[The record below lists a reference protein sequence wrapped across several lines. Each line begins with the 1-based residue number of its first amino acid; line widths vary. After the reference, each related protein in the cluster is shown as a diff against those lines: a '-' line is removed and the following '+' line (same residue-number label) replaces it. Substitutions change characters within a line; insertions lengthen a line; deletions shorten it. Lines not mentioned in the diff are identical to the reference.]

1 METLFDDQLSM
12 LAQPHVNILYWAAI
26 AEDRDAPYNI
36 TNAFDDLKHLK
47 LTRTKQTVYAF
58 IEALRVCCFLDI
70 KEQGNKKNL
79 FITRYGAKA
88 LELLMHRGYEP
99 SASHHLGG

>member
-1 METLFDDQLSM
+1 MKRLFDDQIEM
-12 LAQPHVNILYWAAI
+12 LAQPHVNLLYWAAV
-26 AEDRDAPYNI
+26 AEDRKTHYNI

-47 LTRTKQTVYAF
+47 LTRTKQNVYAF

-70 KEQGNKKNL
+70 KERGNKKNL
-79 FITRYGAKA
+79 YITRHGAKA
-88 LELLMHRGYEP
+88 LEVLLERGVEP